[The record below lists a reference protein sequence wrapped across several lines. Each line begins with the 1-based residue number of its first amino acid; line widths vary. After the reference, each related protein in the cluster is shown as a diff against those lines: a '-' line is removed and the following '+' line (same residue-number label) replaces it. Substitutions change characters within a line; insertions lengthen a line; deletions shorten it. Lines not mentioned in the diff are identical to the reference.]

1 MKKILFSI
9 LLICFC
15 IPAFSGALSSAIN
28 EAEESGC
35 KDLKGKIEDLNNQL
49 IALENEYEEKC
60 VIDGTS
66 DEVVEEEETGDL
78 KCDDG
83 TEPDENGCCT
93 GETYTNMGRQG
104 YNCCKSENECFPP
117 LKEVKSVVE
126 RSDAKPQRRKSS
138 GSRIRQ

>member
-15 IPAFSGALSSAIN
+15 IPAFSGALSSDIN

-35 KDLKGKIEDLNNQL
+35 KDLKSKIEDLNDQL

-66 DEVVEEEETGDL
+66 DYDVENEETGEL
-78 KCDDG
+78 KCADG
-83 TEPDENGCCT
+83 NEPDNNGCCA
-93 GETYTNMGRQG
+93 GEVYTNMGKDG
-104 YNCCKSENECFPP
+104 YNCCPEEGECYPP
-117 LKEVKSVVE
+117 LKAGKTVVE
-126 RSDAKPQRRKSS
+126 RPDPKTQRRKSS